1 MDLLKK
7 VKDKFEFRNG
17 FNAFKQ
23 LSKKKKFM
31 IIIVVVLIIA
41 LVSVVAFGKRGK
53 KEETEKAYIEV
64 QAAVGNITETIEQ
77 SGVVEPYERYEIT
90 ALVKGEII
98 ASPFEEGD
106 QVKEG
111 DTLYQIDDEDAQLNM
126 EKAQMSLEEATE
138 NVTNLNIYAPASGR
152 LTDFNIKL
160 GDNIGSSVIG
170 KINNTDKL
178 PIDIPFSTE
187 DFNKISVGDRVTAT
201 SALYMTTLSGTVTH
215 KYTAPAGSGTEGSI
229 TRNIEIEIDNPGALS
244 EGTTFAATVHT
255 GSGDVNSAGSGV
267 IEGGTTTSLRAEVSG
282 EVSYIGVKNGDYVS
296 KGQLIAKLSNKALV
310 NSQKS
315 SRLNV
320 KSNQKTLD
328 NYNITAPISGTVITK
343 NSKAGD
349 KLDNTNASK
358 VMMVVA
364 DMSKMKFTITVD
376 ELDIADIKLG
386 QTAIVQADAIA
397 DTAFEAKVTTIAS
410 EGVSSGD
417 GVTTFNVE
425 LTIDEP
431 GELKS
436 GMNVNANILINE
448 AHNVLTIPEDALMS
462 VRGSNASV
470 LVKTEEGKKTERTK
484 TKNNENKNEKND
496 FKPKIPSGGNNNF
509 APPSGQNQSPNANNK
524 TTNNKNGGMNFSNAA
539 KGNSNVP
546 DGYEIR
552 QVVIGI
558 SDGTNIEIISGLS
571 EGETV
576 AYIPTT
582 SSSGNPFMRMMMG
595 GRMPGSMMGGGS
607 RTGSNRMNGSQMTGR
622 R

>member
-1 MDLLKK
+1 MNLLKK

-17 FNAFKQ
+17 FNAFRQ

-31 IIIVVVLIIA
+31 IIIAVVLIIA

-138 NVTNLNIYAPASGR
+138 NVNNLNIYAPASGK

-187 DFNKISVGDRVTAT
+187 DFNKISVGDKVTAT

-229 TRNIEIEIDNPGALS
+229 IRNIEIEIDNPGALS

-255 GSGDVNSAGSGV
+255 GSGNVNSAGSGV

-296 KGQLIAKLSNKALV
+296 KGQLIARLTNRALV

-320 KSNQKTLD
+320 KSTQKTLD
-328 NYNITAPISGTVITK
+328 NYNITSPISGTVITK

-349 KLDNTNASK
+349 KMDNVNASK

-386 QTAIVQADAIA
+386 QTAIVRADAIS
-397 DTAFEAKVTTIAS
+397 DQTFEAKVTTIAS

-417 GVTTFNVE
+417 GVTTFTVE

-448 AHNVLTIPEDALMS
+448 AHNVITIPEDALMS
-462 VRGSNASV
+462 VRGKNASV
-470 LVKTEEGKKTERTK
+470 LVKSDRNKKSEQTDAK
-484 TKNNENKNEKND
+484 KDENKRFETESKMPDGEK
-496 FKPKIPSGGNNNF
+496 NNF
-509 APPSGQNQSPNANNK
+509 ASQSGQNQQKEENNK
-524 TTNNKNGGMNFSNAA
+524 TNSQGSNGTNFGNAG
-539 KGNSNVP
+539 KGNSNIP

-552 QVVIGI
+552 RVVIGV
-558 SDGTNIEIISGLS
+558 SDGTNIEVVSGLS

-582 SSSGNPFMRMMMG
+582 ASSGNPFMRMMSG
-595 GRMPGSMMGGGS
+595 GIMPGGMMGGAS
-607 RTGSNRMNGSQMTGR
+607 RTGNNRMTGGQTTNR